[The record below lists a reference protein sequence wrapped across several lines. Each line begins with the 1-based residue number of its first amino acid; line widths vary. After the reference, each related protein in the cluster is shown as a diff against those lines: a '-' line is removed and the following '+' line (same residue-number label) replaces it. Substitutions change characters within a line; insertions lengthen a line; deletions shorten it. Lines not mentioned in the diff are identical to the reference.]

1 MSEAIMQMNAPLGK
15 TCIPMSAWGI
25 NGWAS
30 TSRNDVSIA
39 TLGSIPI
46 DSGIN
51 SVTGFVLSHMA
62 LARYMTAEQT
72 TFVDSFTINNG
83 QSIDIVSGT
92 SPSATYRRFRI
103 YLTYASGTLTAYS
116 YTTNDSGGT
125 SSQAFQVVINIL
137 LMASL

>member
-30 TSRNDVSIA
+30 TKRNDVSVA
-39 TLGSIPI
+39 TLGSISI

-62 LARYMTAEQT
+62 LAGYMTAEQT

-92 SPSATYRRFRI
+92 SSSANYKRFRI
-103 YLTYASGTLTAYS
+103 YVTYASGTITAYS
-116 YTTNDSGGT
+116 FTDNGSGST
-125 SSQAFQVVINIL
+125 YSQAFPVVTNIL